1 MSRSEP
7 PRPGLPTPLAM
18 QRVVRCLPADFDATQ
33 STLDLVRPGPAS
45 GDLSYLD
52 RLIPKPW
59 GSEFR
64 VYEDALTEVWWLHIA
79 PQHRTSLHCH
89 PNKRSA
95 LLCLE
100 GKGTLSTCTG
110 VRYALEPG
118 VVVHIERGAYHRSAS
133 SDGTLTLLEVE
144 TPKDKFDLLRIDDD
158 YRPVT
163 EPYEDASCAAL
174 RVVERDRT
182 ALVATPLALAPFELW
197 RLGAHRWARLRT
209 ACATSRHRFAVEGG
223 ERVRTSIDL
232 EFAIALEPRAAADR
246 ELEVLAADWVFAAA
260 AQTSYLTIRRR

>member
-18 QRVVRCLPADFDATQ
+18 QRVVRCLRADIEATQ
-33 STLDLVRPGPAS
+33 NTLDLVRPGPAS

-64 VYEDALTEVWWLHIA
+64 VYEDALTDVWWLHIA

-89 PNKRSA
+89 PNKRTA

-110 VRYALEPG
+110 VHYALEPG

-133 SDGTLTLLEVE
+133 SEQALTLVEVE

-158 YRPVT
+158 YREVT
-163 EPYEDASCAAL
+163 APYEGASHAAL
-174 RVVERDRT
+174 RVAERDRA
-182 ALVATPLALAPFELW
+182 ALVALPLALAPFEVW
-197 RLGAHRWARLRT
+197 RLGAHRWARLRA
-209 ACATSRHRFAVEGG
+209 ACSTSRHRFAVESGA
-223 ERVRTSIDL
+223 RVRTSIDL
-232 EFAIALEPRAAADR
+232 EFAIALEPGAAADR
-246 ELEVLAADWVFAAA
+246 ELTVLGSDRVFAAA
-260 AQTSYLTIRRR
+260 PENAYLTIRTR